1 MVMVMQP
8 EYSEWPMNSAYV
20 YVILCNVRK
29 DERLVQYVKEKEK
42 INKRCLYG
50 FLLSSL
56 FLAVPGWS
64 GTRGWSGVGST
75 V

>member
-29 DERLVQYVKEKEK
+29 TKD
-42 INKRCLYG
+42 
-50 FLLSSL
+50 
-56 FLAVPGWS
+56 
-64 GTRGWSGVGST
+64 
-75 V
+75 